1 MGYQKVTKKAE
12 HALEYRDHKNKRT
25 PNRKKRN
32 ITENYNFVSI
42 YFLLTFLQHFY
53 TEPRIIYMHSG
64 VGECFVSTLKR

>member
-32 ITENYNFVSI
+32 ITENYNFVSR
-42 YFLLTFLQHFY
+42 YLFSFNFSAAFLHGTTDYLHA
-53 TEPRIIYMHSG
+53 
-64 VGECFVSTLKR
+64 